1 MKKRIFAALLALT
14 VVAMAATAT
23 GITYQEFTWN
33 DITFPIIAI
42 ETPESVGDW
51 LYPADGYYF
60 ISVSMQLTPEMVA
73 DDELI
78 KTLDDA
84 TFLVLADGTEF
95 DNSIRST
102 TAETGAYACIY
113 GVPQEYVLE
122 DFEFIIK
129 DAVAVEIEAPVP
141 TEEPEVTAAP

>member
-73 DDELI
+73 DDEQM
-78 KTLDDA
+78 KALDDA

-102 TAETGAYACIY
+102 TAETGDVRLHLRRSPGICAGGLRIY
-113 GVPQEYVLE
+113 HQGCRSGG
-122 DFEFIIK
+122 DRSSRAHGRAGS
-129 DAVAVEIEAPVP
+129 DGAP
-141 TEEPEVTAAP
+141 

>member
-1 MKKRIFAALLALT
+1 MKKRIFAALLALM

-33 DITFPIIAI
+33 EIVIPMVGI
-42 ETPESVGDW
+42 ETPENVGDW
-51 LYPADGYYF
+51 LYPADGSYF
-60 ISVSMQLTPEMVA
+60 ISVSMQLTADMVA

-78 KTLDDA
+78 KALDEA
-84 TFLVLADGTEF
+84 TFLVMADGTEI

-102 TAETGAYACIY
+102 TAETGMYACIY
-113 GVPQEYVLE
+113 AVSNEYTLE

-129 DAVAVEIEAPVP
+129 DAVAVEIEAPLP

>member
-1 MKKRIFAALLALT
+1 MKKRIFAALLALL

-33 DITFPIIAI
+33 DLKIPIIAI
-42 ETPESVGDW
+42 ETPDSIGDW

-60 ISVSMQLTPEMVA
+60 ISVSMQLTPELVA
-73 DDELI
+73 DDEWM

-84 TFLVLADGTEF
+84 TFLVMADGTEI

-102 TAETGAYACIY
+102 TAETGEYACIY
-113 GVPQEYVLE
+113 SVSQEFALE

-129 DAVAVEIEAPVP
+129 DATAVEIDPPAP
-141 TEEPEVTAAP
+141 TETPAVTAAP